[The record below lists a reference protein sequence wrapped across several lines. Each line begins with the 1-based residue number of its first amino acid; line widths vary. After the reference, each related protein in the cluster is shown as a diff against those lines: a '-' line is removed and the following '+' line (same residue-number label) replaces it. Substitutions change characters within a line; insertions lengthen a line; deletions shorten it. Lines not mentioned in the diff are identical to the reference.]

1 MTQAGLWWAT
11 GIAALFAVLAGAAE
25 WRRSRRRDLDRVG
38 FVPWGTVSV
47 LAFLAAVVGF
57 ALGVRG

>member
-1 MTQAGLWWAT
+1 MTQAGLWWAA
-11 GIAALFAVLAGAAE
+11 GIAALVAVAAGAAE

-38 FVPWGTVSV
+38 IAPWGTISV

-57 ALGVRG
+57 ALALRA

>member
-11 GIAALFAVLAGAAE
+11 GIAAIVAVAAGAAE

-38 FVPWGTVSV
+38 FAPWGSISVSAFGSALV
-47 LAFLAAVVGF
+47 ALALALKG
-57 ALGVRG
+57 